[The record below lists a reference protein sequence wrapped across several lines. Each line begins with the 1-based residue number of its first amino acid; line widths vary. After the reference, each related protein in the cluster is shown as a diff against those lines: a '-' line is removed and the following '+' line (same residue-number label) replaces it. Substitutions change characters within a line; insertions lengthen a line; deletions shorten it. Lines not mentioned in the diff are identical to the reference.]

1 VPRVLIAAIGAVL
14 LMLFLGPRF
23 IRWLRDHE
31 VGQFIRPQGE
41 IPEGH
46 AEKQGTPTMGGLLI
60 LFAMAVP
67 FLILSSRSTAAMT
80 ILFTTL
86 ACGAIGFVDDWMK
99 IVKKRSLGLSGRW
112 KMAAL
117 VVVAVLLTI
126 IAVRVVG
133 IPTTIDLHVVR
144 TSWEIGPIA
153 FGVMVFLVLA
163 GATNAVNLTD
173 GLDGLAAGTMAIAL
187 LAYVGMTFVVTGQR
201 DMAILAACLMGACVG
216 FLWFNSY
223 PASVF
228 MGDTGSFAL
237 GGAIAAL
244 AVMTKT
250 EVLLIFIGGMFVIE
264 ALSVLIQVIVFK
276 RTRRRVFLMAPVHHH
291 FEMAGWSETKIIVR
305 FWLVALMFAG
315 IGFTLFFRTLPT

>member
-1 VPRVLIAAIGAVL
+1 MPRILIAAIGAAMLV
-14 LMLFLGPRF
+14 LFLGPRF
-23 IRWLRDHE
+23 TQWLRDHE

-46 AEKQGTPTMGGLLI
+46 AEKEGTPTMGGLLI

-80 ILFTTL
+80 VLFATL

-117 VVVAVLLTI
+117 VVVAIVLTV

-133 IPTTIDLHVVR
+133 VPTTIDSRILGY
-144 TSWEIGPIA
+144 SFEIGPIA
-153 FGVMVFLVLA
+153 FGVVVFLVLA

-201 DMAILAACLMGACVG
+201 DMAILAATLTGACVG

-223 PASVF
+223 PASIF

-250 EVLLIFIGGMFVIE
+250 EVLLVFIGGIFVLE
-264 ALSVLIQVIVFK
+264 AISVLVQVIVFK

-305 FWLVALMFAG
+305 FWLVGLMFAG
-315 IGFTLFFRTLPT
+315 IGFTLFFRTLPA

>member
-1 VPRVLIAAIGAVL
+1 MPRVLIAAIGAVM

-60 LFAMAVP
+60 LLAMAIP

-80 ILFTTL
+80 VLFTTL

-112 KMAAL
+112 KMIAL
-117 VVVAVLLTI
+117 VVVAIVLSVV
-126 IAVRVVG
+126 AVRVVG
-133 IPTTIDLHVVR
+133 IPTTIDLHIVR
-144 TSWEIGPIA
+144 SASFEIGPIA
-153 FGVMVFLVLA
+153 FGILVLLVLA

-187 LAYVGMTFVVTGQR
+187 
-201 DMAILAACLMGACVG
+201 
-216 FLWFNSY
+216 
-223 PASVF
+223 
-228 MGDTGSFAL
+228 
-237 GGAIAAL
+237 
-244 AVMTKT
+244 
-250 EVLLIFIGGMFVIE
+250 
-264 ALSVLIQVIVFK
+264 
-276 RTRRRVFLMAPVHHH
+276 
-291 FEMAGWSETKIIVR
+291 
-305 FWLVALMFAG
+305 
-315 IGFTLFFRTLPT
+315 

>member
-1 VPRVLIAAIGAVL
+1 VLIAAIGAVL

-41 IPEGH
+41 IPQGH

-117 VVVAVLLTI
+117 VVVAVILAI
-126 IAVRVVG
+126 IAVKVVG

-153 FGVMVFLVLA
+153 FGVVVFLVLA

>member
-1 VPRVLIAAIGAVL
+1 MPRVLIAAIGAVL

-126 IAVRVVG
+126 IAVKVVG

>member
-1 VPRVLIAAIGAVL
+1 MPRILIAAIGAAMLV
-14 LMLFLGPRF
+14 LFLGPRF
-23 IRWLRDHE
+23 TQWLRDHE

-46 AEKQGTPTMGGLLI
+46 AEKEGTPTMGGLLI

-80 ILFTTL
+80 VLFATL

-117 VVVAVLLTI
+117 VVVAIVLTV

-133 IPTTIDLHVVR
+133 VPTTIDSRILGY
-144 TSWEIGPIA
+144 SFEIGPIA
-153 FGVMVFLVLA
+153 FGVVVFLVLA

-201 DMAILAACLMGACVG
+201 DMAILAATLTGACVG

-223 PASVF
+223 PASIF

-250 EVLLIFIGGMFVIE
+250 EVLLVFIGGIFVLE
-264 ALSVLIQVIVFK
+264 AISVLVQVVVFK

-305 FWLVALMFAG
+305 FWLVGLMFAG
-315 IGFTLFFRTLPT
+315 IGFTLFFRTLPA

>member
-1 VPRVLIAAIGAVL
+1 VLIAAIGAVL

-126 IAVRVVG
+126 IAVKVVG

-201 DMAILAACLMGACVG
+201 DMAILGACLMGACVG

>member
-1 VPRVLIAAIGAVL
+1 MPRILIAAIGAAMLV
-14 LMLFLGPRF
+14 LFLGPRF
-23 IRWLRDHE
+23 TQWLRDHE

-46 AEKQGTPTMGGLLI
+46 AEKEGTPTMGGLLI

-80 ILFTTL
+80 VLFATL

-117 VVVAVLLTI
+117 VVVAIVLTV

-133 IPTTIDLHVVR
+133 VPTTIDARILGY
-144 TSWEIGPIA
+144 SFEIGPIV
-153 FGVMVFLVLA
+153 FGVVVFLVLA

-201 DMAILAACLMGACVG
+201 DMAILAATLTGACVG

-223 PASVF
+223 PASIF

-250 EVLLIFIGGMFVIE
+250 EVLLVFIGGIFVLE
-264 ALSVLIQVIVFK
+264 AISVLVQVIVFK

-305 FWLVALMFAG
+305 FWLVGLMFAG
-315 IGFTLFFRTLPT
+315 IGFTLFFRTLPA

>member
-1 VPRVLIAAIGAVL
+1 
-14 LMLFLGPRF
+14 M
-23 IRWLRDHE
+23 
-31 VGQFIRPQGE
+31 GQFIRPQGE

-46 AEKQGTPTMGGLLI
+46 AEKEGTPTMGGLLI

-80 ILFTTL
+80 VLFATL

-117 VVVAVLLTI
+117 VVVAIVLTV

-133 IPTTIDLHVVR
+133 VPTTIDARILGY
-144 TSWEIGPIA
+144 SFEIGPIV
-153 FGVMVFLVLA
+153 FGVVVFLVLA

-201 DMAILAACLMGACVG
+201 DMAILAATLTGACVG

-223 PASVF
+223 PASIF

-250 EVLLIFIGGMFVIE
+250 EVLLVFIGGIFVLE
-264 ALSVLIQVIVFK
+264 AISVLVQVIVFK

-305 FWLVALMFAG
+305 FWLVGLMFAG
-315 IGFTLFFRTLPT
+315 IGFTLFFRTLPA

>member
-1 VPRVLIAAIGAVL
+1 MPRVLIAAIGAVL

-126 IAVRVVG
+126 IAVKVVG

-250 EVLLIFIGGMFVIE
+250 EVLLIFIGGVFVIE
-264 ALSVLIQVIVFK
+264 ALSVMIQVIVFK

-305 FWLVALMFAG
+305 FWLIALMFAG
-315 IGFTLFFRTLPT
+315 IGFTLFFRTLPA

>member
-1 VPRVLIAAIGAVL
+1 MPRVLIAAIGAVL

-41 IPEGH
+41 IPQGH

-117 VVVAVLLTI
+117 VVVAILLTI
-126 IAVRVVG
+126 IAVKVVG

-153 FGVMVFLVLA
+153 FGVVVFLVLA

>member
-1 VPRVLIAAIGAVL
+1 
-14 LMLFLGPRF
+14 
-23 IRWLRDHE
+23 
-31 VGQFIRPQGE
+31 
-41 IPEGH
+41 
-46 AEKQGTPTMGGLLI
+46 
-60 LFAMAVP
+60 
-67 FLILSSRSTAAMT
+67 
-80 ILFTTL
+80 
-86 ACGAIGFVDDWMK
+86 MK

-112 KMAAL
+112 KMIAL
-117 VVVAVLLTI
+117 VVVSIVLSVV
-126 IAVRVVG
+126 AVRVVG
-133 IPTTIDLHVVR
+133 IPTTLDLHIVR
-144 TSWEIGPIA
+144 SASFEIGPIA
-153 FGVMVFLVLA
+153 FGILVLLVLA

-187 LAYVGMTFVVTGQR
+187 LAYIGMTFVVTGQR
-201 DMAILAACLMGACVG
+201 DMAIFAATLMGACVG

-250 EVLLIFIGGMFVIE
+250 EFLLIFVGGVFVIE
-264 ALSVLIQVIVFK
+264 ALSVLIQVLVFK

-305 FWLVALMFAG
+305 FWLIALVFAA

>member
-1 VPRVLIAAIGAVL
+1 MPRILIAAIGAAMLV
-14 LMLFLGPRF
+14 LFLGPRF
-23 IRWLRDHE
+23 TQWLRDHE

-46 AEKQGTPTMGGLLI
+46 AEKEGTPTMGGLLI
-60 LFAMAVP
+60 LFAMVVP

-80 ILFTTL
+80 VLFATL

-117 VVVAVLLTI
+117 VVVAIVLTV

-133 IPTTIDLHVVR
+133 VPTTIDSRILGY
-144 TSWEIGPIA
+144 SFEIGPIA
-153 FGVMVFLVLA
+153 FGVVVFLVLA

-201 DMAILAACLMGACVG
+201 DMAILAATLTGACVG

-223 PASVF
+223 PASIF

-250 EVLLIFIGGMFVIE
+250 EVLLVFIGGIFVLE
-264 ALSVLIQVIVFK
+264 AISVLVQVVVFK

-305 FWLVALMFAG
+305 FWLVGLMFAG
-315 IGFTLFFRTLPT
+315 IGFTLFFRTLPA

>member
-41 IPEGH
+41 IPQGH

-126 IAVRVVG
+126 IAVKVVG

>member
-1 VPRVLIAAIGAVL
+1 MIV
-14 LMLFLGPRF
+14 
-23 IRWLRDHE
+23 
-31 VGQFIRPQGE
+31 
-41 IPEGH
+41 
-46 AEKQGTPTMGGLLI
+46 
-60 LFAMAVP
+60 
-67 FLILSSRSTAAMT
+67 
-80 ILFTTL
+80 LFTTL

-112 KMAAL
+112 KMIAL
-117 VVVAVLLTI
+117 VVVSIVLSVV
-126 IAVRVVG
+126 AVRVVG
-133 IPTTIDLHVVR
+133 IPTTLDLHIVR
-144 TSWEIGPIA
+144 SASFEIGPIA
-153 FGVMVFLVLA
+153 FGILVLLVLA

-187 LAYVGMTFVVTGQR
+187 LAYIGMTFVVTGQR
-201 DMAILAACLMGACVG
+201 DMAIFAATLMGACVG

-250 EVLLIFIGGMFVIE
+250 EFLLIFVGGVFVIE
-264 ALSVLIQVIVFK
+264 ALSVLIQVLVFK

-305 FWLVALMFAG
+305 FWLIALVFAA

>member
-1 VPRVLIAAIGAVL
+1 MPRVLIAAIGAVL

-126 IAVRVVG
+126 IAVKVVG

-201 DMAILAACLMGACVG
+201 DMAILGACLMGACVG

>member
-1 VPRVLIAAIGAVL
+1 
-14 LMLFLGPRF
+14 M
-23 IRWLRDHE
+23 
-31 VGQFIRPQGE
+31 
-41 IPEGH
+41 
-46 AEKQGTPTMGGLLI
+46 
-60 LFAMAVP
+60 
-67 FLILSSRSTAAMT
+67 
-80 ILFTTL
+80 
-86 ACGAIGFVDDWMK
+86 
-99 IVKKRSLGLSGRW
+99 
-112 KMAAL
+112 
-117 VVVAVLLTI
+117 VAVILTI
-126 IAVRVVG
+126 IAVKVVG

-153 FGVMVFLVLA
+153 FGVVVFLVLA